1 MCGTAYTN
9 EVSRCILWVESF
21 RNSDVYLTKEPFPR
35 DLQGVL
41 CPTWTLLFR
50 TILVTF
56 ETICNWII
64 ILQSVTDTMRR
75 GFCLPLAKSHETYP
89 SPTIVLDKLSKHVE
103 SLMRLGHSGV
113 ELKDVIVEG
122 DVGLCMDL
130 GMKGLIVS
138 VRLVTQ
144 WVSSV
149 TSIAR

>member
-1 MCGTAYTN
+1 MPDMDVTLSHNPGY
-9 EVSRCILWVESF
+9 I
-21 RNSDVYLTKEPFPR
+21 RNNLQLDNQR
-35 DLQGVL
+35 DGN
-41 CPTWTLLFR
+41 LLGSGD
-50 TILVTF
+50 
-56 ETICNWII
+56 